1 MGDQTLKS
9 WKEEK
14 RKRKKG
20 AAWTF
25 APEASDHV
33 LPFRKNVNLRNIKL
47 LFTVDAV
54 GFRVFMVAQKHVC
67 ICPAATRVKPYYL
80 NFQSSAIDRSMKLN
94 LKKEKK
100 KKKCRARTAAWKK
113 NRNHQCVSNW
123 VPSVLHYVQSLLSY
137 WNQTSFETGQ
147 GRGGVGILPLTV
159 NLKKGQMHQFDWRA
173 VKTGEG
179 SCFQRTGLF
188 YASVLLVLLRS
199 AVFLAVITCPSQ
211 HPAAPSPNCQKSD
224 VPRRPWRSGLYSGP
238 RLLCADTFF
247 FFEGQEGQ

>member
-1 MGDQTLKS
+1 MQSQDGSVEKKSKPSVCVQLGPLRASLCAELTFILKS
-9 WKEEK
+9 DFIW
-14 RKRKKG
+14 
-20 AAWTF
+20 
-25 APEASDHV
+25 
-33 LPFRKNVNLRNIKL
+33 N
-47 LFTVDAV
+47 
-54 GFRVFMVAQKHVC
+54 
-67 ICPAATRVKPYYL
+67 
-80 NFQSSAIDRSMKLN
+80 
-94 LKKEKK
+94 
-100 KKKCRARTAAWKK
+100 RAG
-113 NRNHQCVSNW
+113 
-123 VPSVLHYVQSLLSY
+123 
-137 WNQTSFETGQ
+137 E

-224 VPRRPWRSGLYSGP
+224 VPRRPWRGGLYSGP

-247 FFEGQEGQ
+247 FFLKDRKVSRDQVWIASTRSFVSDKKAAFFLAWWLYFRTRQHLSAWDIFVALHSCLTWLTDSSWFMVLHLRSFLFNRDRFTSH